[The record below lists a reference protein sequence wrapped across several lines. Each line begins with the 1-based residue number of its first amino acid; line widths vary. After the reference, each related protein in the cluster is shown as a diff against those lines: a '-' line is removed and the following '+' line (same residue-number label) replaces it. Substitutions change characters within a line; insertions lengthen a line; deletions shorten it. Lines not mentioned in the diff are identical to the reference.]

1 MQIKDVIKAIAPIAG
16 SLVGSPVGG
25 MAIAMIG
32 EAIGIKV
39 PTAERVAEAIKS
51 GSLSPEQVAAVRAA
65 DAALKVRLRELDLDE
80 KRIEADTEKAY
91 LADAQNARQANSG
104 DRGVFWLG
112 IVILASYALVILLT
126 LFGAYLL
133 LVKGGIKDMDA
144 GLVAAVFSL
153 VGAIIGYIASDAKQV
168 VGYYYGSSRGSNDKS
183 RDMAD
188 AVRALGT
195 AAP

>member
-1 MQIKDVIKAIAPIAG
+1 MQIKDVIKSIAPIAG
-16 SLVGSPVGG
+16 SLIGSPIAG
-25 MAIAMIG
+25 MAMAMIG
-32 EAIGIKV
+32 EAIGIKQ
-39 PTAERVAEAIKS
+39 PTAERVAEAIKG

-112 IVILASYALVILLT
+112 IVILVSYALVILLT
-126 LFGAYLL
+126 LLGAYWL

-168 VGYYYGSSRGSNDKS
+168 VSYYFGSSRGSNDKS

-195 AAP
+195 ATQ